1 MYLPQTVF
9 VVVDEG
15 PKGETRLA
23 DPADVFGPEEGDCAI
38 QTCMMHKDDVSHR
51 AASHHTGRTYV
62 QDELCGQ
69 PRKVVLH
76 EL

>member
-51 AASHHTGRTYV
+51 
-62 QDELCGQ
+62 GQ
-69 PRKVVLH
+69 PPHWTYICAGRALWATAQSGSA
-76 EL
+76 

>member
-1 MYLPQTVF
+1 MRKRQRQGAYLPQTVF

-38 QTCMMHKDDVSHR
+38 QTCIHMSDSQ
-51 AASHHTGRTYV
+51 G
-62 QDELCGQ
+62 
-69 PRKVVLH
+69 
-76 EL
+76 